1 MRTAVILTIVVV
13 TGTGGEI
20 CLTHAMKLLGEVH
33 DFRPRAIL
41 SFVLRAM
48 RVSWLWLAVLLM
60 AASFFSFLAMLS
72 WFPVSFVIPATS
84 LAYVAGAF
92 GAKIFLG
99 EQLNSTRWAGIFLIC
114 LGVGMAWVDDLPA
127 ALHVP
132 SVFTIIRW
140 AILALAL
147 GPLFYYLI
155 GIYSAWRFFRV
166 AHRHSGN
173 AAGSGA
179 ASAPRIS
186 VLKPLRGLDPN
197 AYENFASFC
206 RQDYP
211 EFEILFGVSDGA
223 DPCVPVVQQL
233 IADFPE
239 RDIRL
244 IVVTEHLGANGKVS
258 NLCRMTREARHDL
271 LAITDSD
278 VRVEPGYLNSVAK
291 MFRDPK
297 VGGVTALYRGHD
309 DVPAGSKSPTRQSQR
324 DGDGARNPHP
334 LQWVAAM
341 DCVGSS
347 AAFCG
352 AALVARE
359 LEGVKFMLG
368 STMATTK
375 QRLAEIG
382 GFEAMVDLHSDDYE
396 LGRRIADRGYRV
408 ELLPEPVWM
417 AFPSQTLGEYLR
429 HELRWAIGIR
439 NIRPGG
445 HFGMLFTHGLPW
457 AIAAAC
463 VAPSASIAAAY
474 LGAYFVLRFAMAW
487 AVGVWGLRDP
497 ILRRRIWLLP
507 VRDLLSFFVWL
518 ASFGMNRI
526 EWRGMAFTLDKGRMV
541 PVAPRTGR
549 D

>member
-1 MRTAVILTIVVV
+1 MRTASILIFVVV

-33 DFRPRAIL
+33 DFHPRAIL
-41 SFVLRAM
+41 SFVLRSL
-48 RVSWLWLAVLLM
+48 RVGWLWFGVLLM
-60 AASFFSFLAMLS
+60 TASFFSFLAMLS
-72 WFPVSFVIPATS
+72 WFPVSFVIPVTS

-99 EQLNSTRWAGIFLIC
+99 EQLNGTRWAGILLIC

-127 ALHVP
+127 SLHYP
-132 SVFTIIRW
+132 SAIAILRW

-147 GPLFYYLI
+147 GPLFYYLV

-166 AHRHSGN
+166 AHRRATQSPFAKGD
-173 AAGSGA
+173 
-179 ASAPRIS
+179 APPIS
-186 VLKPLRGLDPN
+186 VLKPIRGLDPDV
-197 AYENFASFC
+197 YENFASFC
-206 RQDYP
+206 HQDYP
-211 EFEILFGVSDGA
+211 GFEILFAVNDAEDPAVSI
-223 DPCVPVVQQL
+223 VRKL

-239 RDIRL
+239 RYIRL
-244 IVVTEHLGANGKVS
+244 IVVEERLGPNTKVS
-258 NLCRMTREARHDL
+258 NLCRLVREAHHDL
-271 LAITDSD
+271 LVITDSD
-278 VRVEPGYLNSVAK
+278 VRVEPGYLLSVAA
-291 MFRDPK
+291 MFRDPR
-297 VGGVTALYRGHD
+297 VGGVTALYRG
-309 DVPAGSKSPTRQSQR
+309 R
-324 DGDGARNPHP
+324 DN
-334 LQWVAAM
+334 LQFVAAM

-359 LEGVKFMLG
+359 LEGLKFMMG

-375 QRLAEIG
+375 ERLAEIG
-382 GFEAMVDLHSDDYE
+382 GFEAIVDLHSDDYE
-396 LGRRIADRGYRV
+396 LGRRIAARGYRI

-417 AFPSQTLGEYLR
+417 AFPSQTLGTYLR

-457 AIAAAC
+457 AIAAAWI
-463 VAPSASIAAAY
+463 APSATVGAAY
-474 LGAYFVLRFAMAW
+474 LAGYFVLRFAMAW

-497 ILRRRIWLLP
+497 VLRRRIWLLP
-507 VRDLLSFFVWL
+507 VRDLLSFFVWS

-526 EWRGMAFTLDKGRMV
+526 EWRGNFFTLEKGRMI
-541 PVAPRTGR
+541 PVEPPTGR
-549 D
+549 S

>member
-1 MRTAVILTIVVV
+1 MRTAVILALVVV

-33 DFRPRAIL
+33 DFRPRAIF
-41 SFVLRAM
+41 SFVMRAM
-48 RVSWLWLAVLLM
+48 RVSWLWIAVLLM

-99 EQLNSTRWAGIFLIC
+99 EQLNATRWAGIFLIC
-114 LGVGMAWVDDLPA
+114 LGVGMAWVDNLPA
-127 ALHVP
+127 APQFP
-132 SVFTIIRW
+132 SIFTALRW
-140 AILALAL
+140 AVLALAL
-147 GPLFYYLI
+147 GPLFYYLL
-155 GIYSAWRFFRV
+155 GIYSAWRFFRL
-166 AHRHSGN
+166 AHRHSEN
-173 AAGSGA
+173 VRVDAA
-179 ASAPRIS
+179 ASAIPIS
-186 VLKPLRGLDPN
+186 ILKPLRGLDPS

-211 EFEILFGVSDGA
+211 QYEILFGVSDED
-223 DPCVPVVQQL
+223 DPCVPVVQKL
-233 IADFPE
+233 IADFPG
-239 RDIRL
+239 RSIRL
-244 IVVTEHLGANGKVS
+244 IVIAERLGANGKVS
-258 NLCRMTREARHDL
+258 NLCRMAREARHDL

-278 VRVEPGYLNSVAK
+278 VRIEPGYLRSVAE
-291 MFRDPK
+291 MFRAPQ

-309 DVPAGSKSPTRQSQR
+309 
-324 DGDGARNPHP
+324 N
-334 LQWVAAM
+334 LQFVAAM

-359 LEGVKFMLG
+359 LEGVKFMMG

-396 LGRRIADRGYRV
+396 LGRRIAERGYRI

-417 AFPSQTLGEYLR
+417 AFPSQTLGQYLR

-463 VAPSASIAAAY
+463 VAPSAAIGAAY
-474 LGAYFVLRFAMAW
+474 LGAYLVLRFAMAW

-497 ILRRRIWLLP
+497 ILRRRFWLLP
-507 VRDLLSFFVWL
+507 VRDLFSFFVWL

-541 PVAPRTGR
+541 PVAPRAGR
-549 D
+549 G

>member
-1 MRTAVILTIVVV
+1 MRTAAILIFVVV

-33 DFRPRAIL
+33 DFHPRAIL
-41 SFVLRAM
+41 SFVLRAL
-48 RVSWLWLAVLLM
+48 RVGWLWFGVLLM
-60 AASFFSFLAMLS
+60 TASFFSFLAMLA

-92 GAKIFLG
+92 GAKLFLG
-99 EQLNSTRWAGIFLIC
+99 EQLNGTRWAGIFLIC
-114 LGVGMAWVDDLPA
+114 LGVGMAWVEDLPGT
-127 ALHVP
+127 LHYP
-132 SVFTIIRW
+132 PAFTKVRW
-140 AILALAL
+140 AVLALAL

-166 AHRHSGN
+166 AH
-173 AAGSGA
+173 A
-179 ASAPRIS
+179 APRQTPLADAQAPAVS
-186 VLKPLRGLDPN
+186 VLKPVRGLDPN

-206 RQDYP
+206 RQNYP
-211 EFEILFGVSDGA
+211 EFEILFAVNDA
-223 DPCVPVVQQL
+223 EDPVVPIVRKV

-239 RDIRL
+239 RSIRL
-244 IVVTEHLGANGKVS
+244 IQIAERLGANTKVS
-258 NLCRMTREARHDL
+258 NLCLLVREGGHDL
-271 LAITDSD
+271 LVITDSD
-278 VRVEPGYLNSVAK
+278 VRVDPGYLRNVAA
-291 MFRDPK
+291 MFRDPG
-297 VGGVTALYRGHD
+297 VGGVTALYRG
-309 DVPAGSKSPTRQSQR
+309 R
-324 DGDGARNPHP
+324 DNF
-334 LQWVAAM
+334 QFVAAI

-359 LEGVKFMLG
+359 LEGLKFMMG

-375 QRLAEIG
+375 ERLAEIG

-396 LGRRIADRGYRV
+396 LGRRIADRGHRI

-417 AFPSQTLGEYLR
+417 AFPTQTLNAYLR

-463 VAPSASIAAAY
+463 VAPSAAIGAVY
-474 LGAYFVLRFAMAW
+474 LGAYFALRFAMAW
-487 AVGVWGLRDP
+487 AVGVWGLHDP
-497 ILRRRIWLLP
+497 VLRRRFWLLP

-518 ASFGMNRI
+518 ASFAMNRI
-526 EWRGMAFTLDKGRMV
+526 EWRGSSFTLEKGRMI
-541 PVAPRTGR
+541 PVTPRQLRG
-549 D
+549 

>member
-1 MRTAVILTIVVV
+1 MRTASILLFVVV
-13 TGTGGEI
+13 TSTGGEI
-20 CLTHAMKLLGEVH
+20 CLAHAMKLLGEVR
-33 DFRPRAIL
+33 DFRPRTIA
-41 SFVLRAM
+41 SFVLRALS
-48 RVSWLWLAVLLM
+48 VSWLWLSVLLM
-60 AASFFSFLAMLS
+60 TASFFSFLTMLS

-92 GAKIFLG
+92 GAKIFLR
-99 EQLNSTRWAGIFLIC
+99 ERLNATRWAGILLIC
-114 LGVGMAWVDDLPA
+114 LGVAMAWVDDLPA
-127 ALHVP
+127 SLHGP
-132 SVFTIIRW
+132 SAFTFIRW
-140 AILALAL
+140 AILGFAL
-147 GPLFYYLI
+147 GPLFYYLV

-166 AHRHSGN
+166 AHRASRREDLP
-173 AAGSGA
+173 AGET
-179 ASAPRIS
+179 APSIS

-206 RQDYP
+206 RQEYL
-211 EFEILFGVSDGA
+211 EFEILFAVA
-223 DPCVPVVQQL
+223 DAKDPVVPVVQKL

-239 RDIRL
+239 RLIRL
-244 IVVTEHLGANGKVS
+244 LVVDDRLGPNSKVS
-258 NLCRMTREARHDL
+258 NLCRLVHEARHDL
-271 LAITDSD
+271 LVITDSD
-278 VRVEPGYLNSVAK
+278 VRVEPGYLQSVAA

-297 VGGVTALYRGHD
+297 VGGVTALYRGID
-309 DVPAGSKSPTRQSQR
+309 
-324 DGDGARNPHP
+324 N
-334 LQWVAAM
+334 LQFVAAM

-375 QRLAEIG
+375 RRLAEIG
-382 GFEAMVDLHSDDYE
+382 GFEQMVDLHSDDYE
-396 LGRRIADRGYRV
+396 LGRRIAGRGYRI

-417 AFPSQTLGEYLR
+417 AFPSQTLGAYLR

-463 VAPSASIAAAY
+463 LAPSGAVAAAY

-497 ILRRRIWLLP
+497 VLRRRLWLLP

-518 ASFGMNRI
+518 ASFGLNQI
-526 EWRGMAFTLDKGRMV
+526 EWRGSAFTLDKGRMI
-541 PVAPRTGR
+541 PVGPRPGR
-549 D
+549 G

>member
-1 MRTAVILTIVVV
+1 MRTAPILFFVVV
-13 TGTGGEI
+13 TGIGGEL

-33 DFRPRAIL
+33 DFHPRAIV
-41 SFVLRAM
+41 SFVLRAL
-48 RVSWLWLAVLLM
+48 RVRWLWIGVLLM
-60 AASFFSFLAMLS
+60 TASFFSFLTMLS

-99 EQLNSTRWAGIFLIC
+99 EQLNATRWAGIVLIC
-114 LGVGMAWVDDLPA
+114 FGVAMAWADDLTA
-127 ALHVP
+127 SLQYP
-132 SVFTIIRW
+132 SAIAVIRW
-140 AILALAL
+140 TILALAL
-147 GPLFYYLI
+147 GPLFYYLV

-166 AHRHSGN
+166 AHRV
-173 AAGSGA
+173 AGQTPPA
-179 ASAPRIS
+179 EDEARAVS
-186 VLKPLRGLDPN
+186 VLKPVRGLDPN

-211 EFEILFGVSDGA
+211 EFEILFAVNDA
-223 DPCVPVVQQL
+223 EDPAVPVVRKL
-233 IADFPE
+233 IADFPG
-239 RDIRL
+239 RSIRL
-244 IVVTEHLGANGKVS
+244 IVVAERLGPNTKVS
-258 NLCRMTREARHDL
+258 NLCRLVREARHDL
-271 LAITDSD
+271 LVITDSD
-278 VRVEPGYLNSVAK
+278 VRVEPGYLRSVAAK
-291 MFRDPK
+291 FRDPG
-297 VGGVTALYRGHD
+297 VGGVTALYRG
-309 DVPAGSKSPTRQSQR
+309 R
-324 DGDGARNPHP
+324 DN
-334 LQWVAAM
+334 LQFVAAM

-359 LEGVKFMLG
+359 LEGLKFMMG

-375 QRLAEIG
+375 ERLAEIG

-396 LGRRIADRGYRV
+396 LGRRIAARGYRI

-417 AFPSQTLGEYLR
+417 AFPSQTLGAYLR

-457 AIAAAC
+457 AIAAAW
-463 VAPSASIAAAY
+463 VAPSAAVGAAY
-474 LGAYFVLRFAMAW
+474 LAAYFVLRFAMAW
-487 AVGVWGLRDP
+487 AVGVWGLHDP
-497 ILRRRIWLLP
+497 VLRRRIWLLP

-526 EWRGMAFTLDKGRMV
+526 EWRGSFFTLEKGRMI
-541 PVAPRTGR
+541 PVAPRAGR
-549 D
+549 G

>member
-1 MRTAVILTIVVV
+1 MRTASILIFVVV
-13 TGTGGEI
+13 TGTGVEI

-33 DFRPRAIL
+33 DFHPRAIV
-41 SFVLRAM
+41 SFVLRAL
-48 RVSWLWLAVLLM
+48 RVGWLWIGVLLM
-60 AASFFSFLAMLS
+60 TASFFSFLAMLS

-92 GAKIFLG
+92 GAKLFLG
-99 EQLNSTRWAGIFLIC
+99 EQLNGTRWAGIFLIC
-114 LGVGMAWVDDLPA
+114 LGVGMAWADNPPA
-127 ALHVP
+127 SLRYLSTA
-132 SVFTIIRW
+132 IIVRW
-140 AILALAL
+140 SILALAL
-147 GPLFYYLI
+147 GPLFYYLV

-166 AHRHSGN
+166 AHRE
-173 AAGSGA
+173 AGHTPPA
-179 ASAPRIS
+179 NEQAPPIS
-186 VLKPLRGLDPN
+186 VLKPVRGLDPG

-211 EFEILFGVSDGA
+211 GFEILFAVNDVQ
-223 DPCVPVVQQL
+223 DPAVPVVQKL
-233 IADFPE
+233 IADFPG
-239 RDIRL
+239 RSIRL
-244 IVVTEHLGANGKVS
+244 MVVAERLGPNTKVS
-258 NLCRMTREARHDL
+258 NLCRLAREARHDL
-271 LAITDSD
+271 LVITDSD
-278 VRVEPGYLNSVAK
+278 VRVEPGYLRSVAA
-291 MFRDPK
+291 MFRDAA
-297 VGGVTALYRGHD
+297 VGGVTALYRG
-309 DVPAGSKSPTRQSQR
+309 R
-324 DGDGARNPHP
+324 DNLH
-334 LQWVAAM
+334 WVAAM

-359 LEGVKFMLG
+359 LEGLKFMMG

-396 LGRRIADRGYRV
+396 LGRRIAARGYRI

-417 AFPSQTLGEYLR
+417 AFPSLTLGAYLR

-457 AIAAAC
+457 AIATVWA
-463 VAPSASIAAAY
+463 APSTVIGAAFIC
-474 LGAYFVLRFAMAW
+474 AYFVLRFAMAW
-487 AVGVWGLRDP
+487 AVGAWGLRDP
-497 ILRRRIWLLP
+497 VLRRRIWLLP

-526 EWRGMAFTLDKGRMV
+526 EWRGSSFTLEKGRMI
-541 PVAPRTGR
+541 PVAPRAGR
-549 D
+549 G

>member
-1 MRTAVILTIVVV
+1 MRTASILIFVVV

-33 DFRPRAIL
+33 DFRPRAIV
-41 SFVLRAM
+41 SFVLRSL
-48 RVSWLWLAVLLM
+48 RVGWLWLGVLLM

-99 EQLNSTRWAGIFLIC
+99 ERLNATRWGGIFLIC
-114 LGVGMAWVDDLPA
+114 LGVGMAWADDLPA
-127 ALHVP
+127 SFHYP
-132 SVFTIIRW
+132 SAMAIVRW
-140 AILALAL
+140 TILALAL
-147 GPLFYYLI
+147 GPLFYYLV

-166 AHRHSGN
+166 AHRRPSQTPQAKGDIP
-173 AAGSGA
+173 A
-179 ASAPRIS
+179 IS
-186 VLKPLRGLDPN
+186 VLKPVRGLDPD

-211 EFEILFGVSDGA
+211 EFEILFAVN
-223 DPCVPVVQQL
+223 DPEDPAVPVVQKL
-233 IADFPE
+233 IADFPQ
-239 RDIRL
+239 RSIRL
-244 IVVTEHLGANGKVS
+244 VVVEERIGPNTKVS
-258 NLCRMTREARHDL
+258 NLCRLVREARHDL
-271 LAITDSD
+271 LVITDSD
-278 VRVEPGYLNSVAK
+278 VRVEPGYLQSVAA
-291 MFRDPK
+291 MFRDPG
-297 VGGVTALYRGHD
+297 VGGVTALYRG
-309 DVPAGSKSPTRQSQR
+309 R
-324 DGDGARNPHP
+324 DN
-334 LQWVAAM
+334 LQFVAAL

-352 AALVARE
+352 GALVARE
-359 LEGVKFMLG
+359 LEGLKFMMG

-375 QRLAEIG
+375 ERLAEIG

-396 LGRRIADRGYRV
+396 LGRRIAARGYRI
-408 ELLPEPVWM
+408 ELLAEPVWM
-417 AFPSQTLGEYLR
+417 AFPSQMLGAYLR

-463 VAPSASIAAAY
+463 VAPSVAIAASY
-474 LGAYFVLRFAMAW
+474 LAGYFVLRFAMAW

-497 ILRRRIWLLP
+497 ILRRRFWLLP

-526 EWRGMAFTLDKGRMV
+526 EWRGSFFTLEKGRMI
-541 PVAPRTGR
+541 PVTPRAGR
-549 D
+549 G

>member
-1 MRTAVILTIVVV
+1 MRTAPILIFVVV
-13 TGTGGEI
+13 TGIGGEL
-20 CLTHAMKLLGEVH
+20 CLTHAMKLLGEVN
-33 DFRPRAIL
+33 DFHPRAIA
-41 SFVLRAM
+41 SFVMRAL
-48 RVSWLWLAVLLM
+48 RVSWLWIGVLLM
-60 AASFFSFLAMLS
+60 TASFFSFLTMLS

-99 EQLNSTRWAGIFLIC
+99 EQLNATRWAGILLIC

-127 ALHVP
+127 SLP
-132 SVFTIIRW
+132 SHSAITMIRW

-147 GPLFYYLI
+147 GPLFYYLV

-166 AHRHSGN
+166 AHRG
-173 AAGSGA
+173 AGQMPHAKNETS
-179 ASAPRIS
+179 PIS
-186 VLKPLRGLDPN
+186 VLKPVRGLDPD

-211 EFEILFGVSDGA
+211 EFEILFAVNDVEDRA
-223 DPCVPVVQQL
+223 VPVVQKL
-233 IADFPE
+233 IANFP
-239 RDIRL
+239 RRSIRL
-244 IVVTEHLGANGKVS
+244 IVVAERLGPNTKVS
-258 NLCRMTREARHDL
+258 NLCRLVREARHDL
-271 LAITDSD
+271 LVITDSD
-278 VRVEPGYLNSVAK
+278 VRVDPGYLRSVAA
-291 MFRDPK
+291 MFRDPA
-297 VGGVTALYRGHD
+297 VGGVTALYRG
-309 DVPAGSKSPTRQSQR
+309 R
-324 DGDGARNPHP
+324 DN
-334 LQWVAAM
+334 LQFVAAM

-359 LEGVKFMLG
+359 LEGLKFMMG

-375 QRLAEIG
+375 ERLAEIG

-396 LGRRIADRGYRV
+396 LGRRIAARGYRI

-417 AFPSQTLGEYLR
+417 AFPSQTLAVYLR

-463 VAPSASIAAAY
+463 VAPSEAVGAAY
-474 LGAYFVLRFAMAW
+474 LAAYFVLRFGMAW
-487 AVGVWGLRDP
+487 AVGVWGLHDP
-497 ILRRRIWLLP
+497 VLRRRIWLLP

-526 EWRGMAFTLDKGRMV
+526 EWRGSAFTLEKGRMI
-541 PVAPRTGR
+541 PVASRPDRG
-549 D
+549 

>member
-1 MRTAVILTIVVV
+1 MRTASILIFVVV

-33 DFRPRAIL
+33 DFRPRAIFI
-41 SFVLRAM
+41 FVQRALR
-48 RVSWLWLAVLLM
+48 VGWLWLAVLLM
-60 AASFFSFLAMLS
+60 TASFFSFLAMLS

-92 GAKIFLG
+92 GAKLFLG
-99 EQLNSTRWAGIFLIC
+99 EQLNRTRWAGIFLIC

-127 ALHVP
+127 SVYYP
-132 SVFTIIRW
+132 SAITLARW

-147 GPLFYYLI
+147 GPLFYYLV

-166 AHRHSGN
+166 AH
-173 AAGSGA
+173 GA
-179 ASAPRIS
+179 ANHAPPVPANAPAIS
-186 VLKPLRGLDPN
+186 ILKPVRGLDPG
-197 AYENFASFC
+197 AYENFASFSN
-206 RQDYP
+206 QDYP
-211 EFEILFGVSDGA
+211 EFEMLFAVNDASDPA
-223 DPCVPVVQQL
+223 VPIVQRL
-233 IADFPE
+233 IADFPK
-239 RDIRL
+239 RSIRL
-244 IVVTEHLGANGKVS
+244 LVIADRLGANTKVS
-258 NLCRMTREARHDL
+258 NLCRLVGEAQHNL
-271 LAITDSD
+271 LVITDSD
-278 VRVEPGYLNSVAK
+278 VQVDPGYLRSIAE
-291 MFRDPK
+291 MFRDPAI
-297 VGGVTALYRGHD
+297 GGVTALYRG
-309 DVPAGSKSPTRQSQR
+309 R
-324 DGDGARNPHP
+324 DN

-359 LEGVKFMLG
+359 LEGLKFMMG

-375 QRLAEIG
+375 ERLAEIG

-396 LGRRIADRGYRV
+396 LGHRIAARGHRI

-417 AFPSQTLGEYLR
+417 AFPSQTLGAYLR

-463 VAPSASIAAAY
+463 VAPFAAVGGAYLAAY
-474 LGAYFVLRFAMAW
+474 FILRFAMAW

-497 ILRRRIWLLP
+497 VLRRRIWLLP

-518 ASFGMNRI
+518 ASFPMNRI
-526 EWRGMAFTLDKGRMV
+526 EWRGSSFTLEKGRMI
-541 PVAPRTGR
+541 PVAPRAGR
-549 D
+549 S

>member
-1 MRTAVILTIVVV
+1 MRTASILLFVVV

-33 DFRPRAIL
+33 DFHPRAIL
-41 SFVLRAM
+41 SFVLRSL
-48 RVSWLWLAVLLM
+48 RVGWLWFGVLLM
-60 AASFFSFLAMLS
+60 TASFFSFLAMLS

-99 EQLNSTRWAGIFLIC
+99 EQLNATRWAGILLIC
-114 LGVGMAWVDDLPA
+114 IGVGMAWVDDLPA
-127 ALHVP
+127 SLHYP
-132 SVFTIIRW
+132 SMIAILRW

-147 GPLFYYLI
+147 GPLFYYLV

-166 AHRHSGN
+166 AHRG
-173 AAGSGA
+173 AGQTPPAKGE
-179 ASAPRIS
+179 APPIS
-186 VLKPLRGLDPN
+186 VLKPIRGLDPD

-206 RQDYP
+206 LQDYP
-211 EFEILFGVSDGA
+211 EFEILFAVNDA
-223 DPCVPVVQQL
+223 EDPAIPIVRKL
-233 IADFPE
+233 IVNFPG
-239 RDIRL
+239 RSIRL
-244 IVVTEHLGANGKVS
+244 IVVEDRLGPNTKVS
-258 NLCRMTREARHDL
+258 NLCRLVREARHDL
-271 LAITDSD
+271 LVITDSD
-278 VRVEPGYLNSVAK
+278 VRVEPGYLQSLAS
-291 MFRDPK
+291 MFRDPG
-297 VGGVTALYRGHD
+297 VGGVTALYRG
-309 DVPAGSKSPTRQSQR
+309 R
-324 DGDGARNPHP
+324 DN
-334 LQWVAAM
+334 LQFVAAM

-359 LEGVKFMLG
+359 LEGLKFMMG

-375 QRLAEIG
+375 ERLAEIG

-396 LGRRIADRGYRV
+396 LGRRIAARGYRI

-417 AFPSQTLGEYLR
+417 AFPSQTLGAYLR

-445 HFGMLFTHGLPW
+445 HFGMLFTHGFPW
-457 AIAAAC
+457 AIAAAW
-463 VAPSASIAAAY
+463 VTPSAAVGAAY
-474 LGAYFVLRFAMAW
+474 LAAYFVLRFAMAW

-497 ILRRRIWLLP
+497 VLRRRFWLLP

-526 EWRGMAFTLDKGRMV
+526 EWRGSSFTLEKGRMI
-541 PVAPRTGR
+541 PVAPRPGR
-549 D
+549 G

>member
-1 MRTAVILTIVVV
+1 MRTAVILTLVVV

-20 CLTHAMKLLGEVH
+20 CLTHAMKLLGEAH
-33 DFRPRAIL
+33 DFRPRAIA

-99 EQLNSTRWAGIFLIC
+99 ERLNATRWAGILLIC
-114 LGVGMAWVDDLPA
+114 FGVAMAWVDNLPA
-127 ALHVP
+127 TLHVP
-132 SVFTIIRW
+132 SAFDVLRW

-166 AHRHSGN
+166 AHRFSGN
-173 AAGSGA
+173 AAGGSKGA
-179 ASAPRIS
+179 AAPIS
-186 VLKPLRGLDPN
+186 ILKPLRGLDPN

-211 EFEILFGVSDGA
+211 EFEIFFGVSDAA
-223 DPCVPVVQQL
+223 DPAVPVVQKL

-239 RDIRL
+239 RSIRL
-244 IVVTEHLGANGKVS
+244 IVVAERLGANGKVS
-258 NLCRMTREARHDL
+258 NLCRMAREARHDL
-271 LAITDSD
+271 LVITDSD
-278 VRVEPGYLNSVAK
+278 VRVEPGYLRSVAE

-297 VGGVTALYRGHD
+297 VGGVTALYRGQD
-309 DVPAGSKSPTRQSQR
+309 NVQAGSKRSPQ
-324 DGDGARNPHP
+324 P
-334 LQWVAAM
+334 LQFVAAM

-359 LEGVKFMLG
+359 LEGVKFMMG

-396 LGRRIADRGYRV
+396 LGRRIADRGYRI

-417 AFPSQTLGEYLR
+417 AFPSQTLGAYLR

-463 VAPSASIAAAY
+463 VAPSAAVGAAY
-474 LGAYFVLRFAMAW
+474 LAAYFVLRFAMAW

-497 ILRRRIWLLP
+497 ILRRRFWLLP

-526 EWRGMAFTLDKGRMV
+526 EWRGSAFTLDKGRMV
-541 PVAPRTGR
+541 PVAPRPGR
-549 D
+549 G